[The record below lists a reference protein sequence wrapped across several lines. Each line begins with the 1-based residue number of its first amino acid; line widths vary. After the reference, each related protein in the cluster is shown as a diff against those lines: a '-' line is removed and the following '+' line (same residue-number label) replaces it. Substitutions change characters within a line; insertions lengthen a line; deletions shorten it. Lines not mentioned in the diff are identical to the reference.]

1 MLQKHTHTSTHGD
14 YVHIFKYI
22 YMMYTYG
29 NNTVLTLTH
38 TRAYKVDGWSHIHVF
53 FLVMIYNRLPECVCV
68 CAVVRGEIV

>member
-1 MLQKHTHTSTHGD
+1 
-14 YVHIFKYI
+14 
-22 YMMYTYG
+22 MMYTYG